1 VERVDYLGGL
11 RRRWFII
18 LAAIAVGMF
27 GAWLTRSVGPSTSG
41 RFEAGTP
48 LLGSTD
54 PAVTNLATLSALTTL
69 GEVPRRVAKSLQFEG
84 DPANLAARVAASP
97 DQGTGIL
104 WIVADG
110 PTALQAERL
119 ANAFAHELV
128 AWVDQSRI
136 SSTKKTAER
145 LQEQIDEQK
154 HVIAEI
160 EDRIARANARDT
172 AILTAERD
180 AAIQQYGIL
189 IQQHSA
195 ATEPALAP
203 SPLSILQLASAAPIE
218 GNQLLGPLSMAG
230 RLAVGGALGL
240 LAGLGLALVLERFD
254 RRIRTRAGAERSF
267 RLPVLA
273 EIPSLRRRE
282 RRAIVDDDGRVSPTL
297 QPFRLLAA
305 QLGPGGGVSTAAPGG
320 NGHRA
325 PPGQLLLVTSPGS
338 AEGKSRVVGSLAASY
353 AESGRKVLVVSCDL
367 RRPLVHKLLRVP
379 EQPGLSDA
387 LTSGNGSG
395 LLQPVAQNT
404 PLPNLKVIPSGHPTD
419 NPNRLISSDQ
429 MLRVLDEA
437 RQAADV
443 VLVDAAPLLAGGE
456 AAYLLSE
463 ADAVLLVARTGRTTV
478 DEAERTAELLERLD
492 APVAGVALTAN
503 A

>member
-1 VERVDYLGGL
+1 MERVDYLGGL

-18 LAAIAVGMF
+18 VAAVALGML

-41 RFEAGTP
+41 GFEAGTP
-48 LLGSTD
+48 ILGSTD
-54 PAVTNLATLSALTTL
+54 PAITNLATLAALTTL
-69 GEVPRRVAKSLQFEG
+69 GEVPRRVAAELNYEG
-84 DPANLAARVAASP
+84 SPSDLARRVAASP

-104 WIVADG
+104 WIVAQG
-110 PTALQAERL
+110 SSAQQAERL
-119 ANAFAHELV
+119 ANTFARELV
-128 AWVDQSRI
+128 DWVDQGRN
-136 SSTKKTAER
+136 SSTEKTAER
-145 LQEQIDEQK
+145 LQDQIDQQRDD
-154 HVIAEI
+154 IAEL
-160 EDRIARANARDT
+160 EDRIASANAKEVET
-172 AILTAERD
+172 LTAERD
-180 AAIQQYGIL
+180 AAIQQYGL
-189 IQQHSA
+189 LVTQHAA
-195 ATEPALAP
+195 ATEETFAP
-203 SPLSILQLASAAPIE
+203 SPLGILQPASATPIE
-218 GNQLLGPLSMAG
+218 GDQLLGPLSTAG

-240 LAGLGLALVLERFD
+240 LAGLALALVLERFD

-282 RRAIVDDDGRVSPTL
+282 RRAVVDDDGRVSPTV

-305 QLGPGGGVSTAAPGG
+305 QLGPGGGSSGPPGG

-325 PPGQLLLVTSPGS
+325 PPGQLFLITSPGS

-367 RRPLVHKLLRVP
+367 RRPLVHKLLRAP
-379 EQPGLSDA
+379 DQPGLSDT

-395 LLQPVAQNT
+395 LLQPVAQST

-419 NPNRLISSDQ
+419 NPNRLISSER

-443 VLVDAAPLLAGGE
+443 VLVDAAPLLAGGD
-456 AAYLLSE
+456 ATYLLSE
-463 ADAVLLVARTGRTTV
+463 ADAVLLVARAGKTTM
-478 DEAERTAELLERLD
+478 DEAEQTAELLERLD

-503 A
+503 G

>member
-18 LAAIAVGMF
+18 VAAIAVGML

-48 LLGSTD
+48 ILGSTD
-54 PAVTNLATLSALTTL
+54 PEITNLATLSALTTL
-69 GEVPRRVAKSLQFEG
+69 GEVPRRAAESLNYQG
-84 DPANLAARVAASP
+84 DPEDLAKRVAASP
-97 DQGTGIL
+97 DQGIGIL
-104 WIVADG
+104 WIQADG
-110 PTALQAERL
+110 STAQQAERV
-119 ANAFAHELV
+119 ANTFARELV
-128 AWVDQSRI
+128 EWVDEGRN
-136 SSTKKTAER
+136 SSTEKTAER
-145 LQEQIDEQK
+145 LQEQMDQQK
-154 HVIAEI
+154 DDIAEL
-160 EDRIARANARDT
+160 EDRIASANAQEVAT
-172 AILTAERD
+172 LTAQRD
-180 AAIQQYGIL
+180 AAIQQYSL
-189 IQQHSA
+189 LLSQHLA
-195 ATEPALAP
+195 AAEDAVAP
-203 SPLSILQLASAAPIE
+203 SPLNILQPASAAPIE
-218 GNQLLGPLSMAG
+218 GDQLLGPLSTAG

-240 LAGLGLALVLERFD
+240 LAGLALALVLERFD
-254 RRIRTRAGAERSF
+254 RRIRTRAGAEHSF

-282 RRAIVDDDGRVSPTL
+282 RRAIVDEDGRVSPTL

-305 QLGPGGGVSTAAPGG
+305 QLGPGGGSSGPPGG

-325 PPGQLLLVTSPGS
+325 PPGQLLLVTSPGP

-367 RRPLVHKLLRVP
+367 RRPLVHKLLRAP
-379 EQPGLSDA
+379 DQPGLSDT

-395 LLQPVAQNT
+395 LLQPVAQST
-404 PLPNLKVIPSGHPTD
+404 PLPNLKVIPSGPPTE
-419 NPNRLISSDQ
+419 NPNRLISSDR

-456 AAYLLSE
+456 AASLLSE
-463 ADAVLLVARTGRTTV
+463 VDAVLLVARAGRTTV

>member
-1 VERVDYLGGL
+1 MERVDYLGGL

-18 LAAIAVGMF
+18 LAAIAVGML
-27 GAWLTRSVGPSTSG
+27 GAWLTRSVGPATSG

-54 PAVTNLATLSALTTL
+54 PTVTNLATLSALTTL
-69 GEVPRRVAKSLQFEG
+69 GEVPRRVARSLQYEG
-84 DPANLAARVAASP
+84 APANLAKHVVASP

-110 PTALQAERL
+110 STAPQAERL
-119 ANAFAHELV
+119 ANTFARELV
-128 AWVDQSRI
+128 GWVDEGRS
-136 SSTKKTAER
+136 SSTEKTAER
-145 LQEQIDEQK
+145 LQEQIDQQK
-154 HVIAEI
+154 DDIAEL
-160 EDRIARANARDT
+160 EDRIASANAKDVAT
-172 AILTAERD
+172 LTAERD
-180 AAIQQYGIL
+180 AAIQQFGL
-189 IQQHSA
+189 LVSERFA
-195 ATEPALAP
+195 ATEETVAP
-203 SPLSILQLASAAPIE
+203 SPLSILQPASASPIE
-218 GNQLLGPLSMAG
+218 GDQLLGPLSTAG

-240 LAGLGLALVLERFD
+240 VAGLALALVLERFD

-305 QLGPGGGVSTAAPGG
+305 QLGPGGGSAGPPGG

-367 RRPLVHKLLRVP
+367 RRPLVHKLLRAP
-379 EQPGLSDA
+379 DQPGLSDT

-395 LLQPVAQNT
+395 LLQPVAQST

-419 NPNRLISSDQ
+419 NPDRLISSDG

>member
-18 LAAIAVGMF
+18 VAAIGVGIL
-27 GAWLTRSVGPSTSG
+27 GAWLTRSVGPATSA
-41 RFEAGTP
+41 RFEAGIP

-54 PAVTNLATLSALTTL
+54 PEITNLATLSALTTL
-69 GEVPRRVAKSLQFEG
+69 GEVPRRVARSLGYEG
-84 DPANLAARVAASP
+84 DPANLANRVAASP

-110 PTALQAERL
+110 SSAQQAERL
-119 ANAFAHELV
+119 ANTFARELV
-128 AWVDQSRI
+128 EWVDEGRN
-136 SSTKKTAER
+136 SSTGTTAEG

-154 HVIAEI
+154 DAIAEL
-160 EDRIARANARDT
+160 EERLASANATDVAT
-172 AILTAERD
+172 LTAERD
-180 AAIQQYGIL
+180 SAIQQYGL
-189 IQQHSA
+189 LLSEQFA
-195 ATEPALAP
+195 ATQETVRP
-203 SPLSILQLASAAPIE
+203 SPLGILQPASASPIE
-218 GNQLLGPLSMAG
+218 GDQLLGPLSTAG
-230 RLAVGGALGL
+230 RLALGGALGL
-240 LAGLGLALVLERFD
+240 VAGLAPAPVLERFD
-254 RRIRTRAGAERSF
+254 RRIRTKAGAEHSF

-273 EIPSLRRRE
+273 DIPSLRRRE
-282 RRAIVDDDGRVSPTL
+282 RRAIVDDDGRVSPSL

-305 QLGPGGGVSTAAPGG
+305 QLGPSGGSSGAPGG

-325 PPGQLLLVTSPGS
+325 PPGQVLLVTSPGS

-367 RRPLVHKLLRVP
+367 RRPLVHKLLRAP
-379 EQPGLSDA
+379 DEPGLSDA
-387 LTSGNGSG
+387 LASGNGSG
-395 LLQPVAQNT
+395 LLQPVAQRT
-404 PLPNLKVIPSGHPTD
+404 PLPNLMVIPSGHPTD
-419 NPNRLISSDQ
+419 NPNRLISSDR
-429 MLRVLDEA
+429 MLRLLDEA

-456 AAYLLSE
+456 AAALLSE
-463 ADAVLLVARTGRTTV
+463 ADAVLLVARAGRTTV
-478 DEAERTAELLERLD
+478 DEAERTADLLERLD